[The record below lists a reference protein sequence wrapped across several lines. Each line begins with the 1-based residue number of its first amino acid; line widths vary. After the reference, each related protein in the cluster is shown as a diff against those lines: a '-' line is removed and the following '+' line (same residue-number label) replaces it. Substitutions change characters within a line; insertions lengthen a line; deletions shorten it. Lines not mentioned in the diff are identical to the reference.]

1 MLRFAL
7 PLTLAAMIALPVSA
21 QNMSPV
27 KTAELS
33 GQLYAVGLETGDPLM
48 ILSAAKLRKQLGLKP
63 IDRSADGVA
72 AEEGSPITWEEM
84 LGSAEDIAD
93 GNEVLMGLIADVR
106 AESSKGA
113 ASGPVYSIAKIKNGG
128 TDKYGAVEFVG
139 GDYAE
144 VYVEAKSSTDL
155 NLTIYDAQGRLVCSD
170 TDGSHIAYCGWR
182 PSSTEGFV
190 LNVENKGP
198 QGASYALMTN

>member
-1 MLRFAL
+1 MFRFAL
-7 PLTLAAMIALPVSA
+7 PLTFAALLTFPVAA
-21 QNMSPV
+21 QNLSPV

-63 IDRSADGVA
+63 IDRPAEGIEAGEGDPISWEDMLAS
-72 AEEGSPITWEEM
+72 AEE
-84 LGSAEDIAD
+84 IAD
-93 GNEVLMGLIADVR
+93 GNEVLTGLIADVR

-113 ASGPVYSIAKIKNGG
+113 ASGPVYSIAKIRNGG

-144 VYVEAKSSTDL
+144 VYVEAKSATDL
-155 NLTIYDAQGRLVCSD
+155 NLMVYDAKGRLVCSD

-182 PSSTEGFV
+182 PESTEGFV
-190 LNVENKGP
+190 LKVENKGP